1 VSAVEVA
8 ILHELCRIDELDDLD
23 DNGFSTSIV
32 EVAMQKKLERDRPV
46 GRAEVLL
53 RPETLG
59 LIPAKNADA
68 LAQAFVRAEL
78 NKIEMLRRPE
88 MVNGEVLAQELGV
101 SRATVDNRRVAGQL
115 LALEFP
121 SKRGFRYPLWQ
132 RDLIL
137 NDKSRGLFEAALER
151 LAGLGPWSRYR
162 FFTQNA
168 PALAGQSPLQELA
181 AGRGEAVLRAADSW
195 VQGEQG
201 GG

>member
-1 VSAVEVA
+1 MSRVE
-8 ILHELCRIDELDDLD
+8 D
-23 DNGFSTSIV
+23 
-32 EVAMQKKLERDRPV
+32 AMQKKLGRGGPV
-46 GRAEVLL
+46 LHEEALHQL
-53 RPETLG
+53 ETSG
-59 LIPAKNADA
+59 VISAKNASA
-68 LAQAFVRAEL
+68 LAQAFARAEL
-78 NKIEMLRRPE
+78 TKVEMLQRPD

-137 NDKSRGLFEAALER
+137 NDNSRSLFEAVLER

-162 FFTQNA
+162 FFTQET
-168 PALAGQSPLQELA
+168 PALAGQSPLQVLV
-181 AGRGEAVLRAADSW
+181 AGRGEAVLDAADNW
-195 VQGEQG
+195 AQGEQG